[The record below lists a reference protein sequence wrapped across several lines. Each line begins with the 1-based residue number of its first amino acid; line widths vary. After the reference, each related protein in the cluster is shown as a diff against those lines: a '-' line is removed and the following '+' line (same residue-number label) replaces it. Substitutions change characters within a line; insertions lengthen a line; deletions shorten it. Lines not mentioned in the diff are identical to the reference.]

1 MRASRP
7 IALLAAL
14 APALALAFSV
24 PPAPPRFLYDGAS
37 VLNGSERQQIESRL
51 MQLNQQGQQIGV
63 CILPSLDGE
72 AIEDASIRI
81 AETWKPGFRRQDNGV
96 LIAVFI
102 NDRKMRVEVGYGLE
116 GRIPDS
122 VARRIVMQDMRP
134 AFRRGDYAGGILG
147 AIDSISQAALGQS
160 YSPRTGTGTV
170 AFPGGYH
177 FDSDGAGVAGFGGVG
192 CCCWLILAMVILR
205 AILRAVFRPR
215 FYGFG
220 PQAVYRPA
228 MPWWGWF
235 LFGNAM
241 GGMGRRHQYHR
252 SGWWGG
258 GGGGSWGGGGGSW
271 GGGGGGSFGG
281 GSFGGGG
288 ASGSW

>member
-1 MRASRP
+1 MRAQRTF
-7 IALLAAL
+7 ALLAAL
-14 APALALAFSV
+14 APALAAAFTV
-24 PPAPPRFLYDGAS
+24 PPAPSRFLYDGAG

-63 CILPSLDGE
+63 CVLPSLDGE
-72 AIEDASIRI
+72 SVEDASIRI
-81 AETWKPGFRRQDNGV
+81 AEAWKPGFRRQDNGA

-102 NDRKMRVEVGYGLE
+102 NDRKMRIEVGYGLE
-116 GRIPDS
+116 SRIPDS
-122 VARRIVMQDMRP
+122 VARQIVMQDMRP
-134 AFRRGDYAGGILG
+134 AFRRGDYAGGIMG
-147 AIDSISQAALGQS
+147 AIEGISQAALGQS
-160 YSPRTGTGTV
+160 YSPRTTNTGTV
-170 AFPGGYH
+170 AFPGGYR
-177 FDSDGAGVAGFGGVG
+177 FDSNQVGSAGWGGFG
-192 CCCWLILAMVILR
+192 CCCWIFLAVIIIR
-205 AILRAVFRPR
+205 AILRSIFRPR

-220 PQAVYRPA
+220 QQAVYRPA

-241 GGMGRRHQYHR
+241 SGMGRHHHHR
-252 SGWWGG
+252 SGWGSGSGWGG
-258 GGGGSWGGGGGSW
+258 GGGGW

>member
-1 MRASRP
+1 MKTRRA
-7 IALLAAL
+7 IALVAAL
-14 APALALAFSV
+14 APALALAFTI
-24 PPAPPRFLYDGAS
+24 PPAPSRFLYDGAS
-37 VLNGSERQQIESRL
+37 ILNGSERQQIESRL

-72 AIEDASIRI
+72 SIEDASLRI
-81 AETWKPGFRRQDNGV
+81 AETWKPGFRREDNGA

-102 NDRKMRVEVGYGLE
+102 NDRKMRIEVGYGLE
-116 GRIPDS
+116 SRIPDS
-122 VARRIVMQDMRP
+122 VARRIVMEEMRP
-134 AFRRGDYAGGILG
+134 AFRRGDYSGGIMS
-147 AIDSISQAALGQS
+147 AIESVSQAALGQS
-160 YSPRTGTGTV
+160 YSRRNTGTY

-177 FDSDGAGVAGFGGVG
+177 FGSDQVGSAGSGAFS
-192 CCCWLILAMVILR
+192 CCCFLLVAFVILR
-205 AILRAVFRPR
+205 AILRGIFRPR

-220 PQAVYRPA
+220 NQAVYRPA
-228 MPWWGWF
+228 VPWWGWF

-241 GGMGRRHQYHR
+241 SSGHHHHHHR
-252 SGWWGG
+252 SGWSWGS
-258 GGGGSWGGGGGSW
+258 GGGGSSW

>member
-1 MRASRP
+1 MRAQRT

-14 APALALAFSV
+14 APALALAFSI
-24 PPAPPRFLYDGAS
+24 PPPPSRFLYDGAG

-63 CILPSLDGE
+63 CVLPSLDGE
-72 AIEDASIRI
+72 SIEDASLRI
-81 AETWKPGFRRQDNGV
+81 AESWRPGFRRQDSGA

-116 GRIPDS
+116 SRIPDS

-147 AIDSISQAALGQS
+147 AIESISQAALGTS
-160 YSPRTGTGTV
+160 SSRGSGNGTI

-177 FDSDGAGVAGFGGVG
+177 FDSDGAGVAGFGGFG
-192 CCCWLILAMVILR
+192 CCCWILLAIIIIR
-205 AILRAVFRPR
+205 AIMRSIFRPR

-220 PQAVYRPA
+220 PQAVYRPRV
-228 MPWWGWF
+228 PWWGWF

-241 GGMGRRHQYHR
+241 GSGGYRHHHRR
-252 SGWWGG
+252 SGWSWGS
-258 GGGGSWGGGGGSW
+258 GGSSGGW